1 MNKDSVRTGAA
12 SVGLPDGV
20 RACLFDLDGVLT
32 KTALVHAAAW
42 KEMFDGYLR
51 ASAARG
57 GTAFVPFDPVAD
69 YDQYVDGKSRADGT
83 RAFLA
88 ARGIVLPEGSPKD
101 ETEGQW
107 EEEKGE
113 SSAGGSV
120 DSAAA
125 ARESSAGGSVDSAAA
140 ARESSVGGPETVES
154 LGDRKNRIVLGLMKE
169 NGVEVYDGSLRYVHA
184 VRSAG
189 LRCAVVSSS
198 ANCQTVLA
206 AAGIQSLFDER
217 VDGIT
222 AQAQKLKGKP
232 APDMFLAA
240 ARALGMEPE
249 QCAVFEDALA
259 GVAAGRAGGFARVVG
274 VDRAGQ
280 AQALGDSGADVV
292 VSDPAD
298 LLDRVVREQP

>member
-57 GTAFVPFDPVAD
+57 GTAFVPFDPVVD

-125 ARESSAGGSVDSAAA
+125 ARESSVGGS
-140 ARESSVGGPETVES
+140 ETVES